1 MVLVEGTSTP
11 NLARY
16 PSTSG
21 MVRPPARSIGD
32 TTVRVMG
39 SESALGPDPLTS
51 SAARPGR
58 RRKQDLA
65 LSEVVR
71 PHDHLFF
78 LLPLEGDHLVSELD
92 AVRVDLELAER
103 CPQIELEN
111 VLADL
116 VGVEASCALDALRVD
131 EAPRVPRRGEVGRLA
146 LELGP
151 VALDELS
158 VARVI
163 ERGLP
168 LGGAVDV
175 LGVALERVVELRQV
189 AADRDAVQLRVDVEL
204 PHLTGQRDRIV
215 EVRGRGQHVGID
227 SLDLGERSEEHTS
240 ELQSLAY
247 LVCRLLLE
255 KKKKKRSVYHILIP
269 AE

>member
-32 TTVRVMG
+32 TTVRVMDG
-39 SESALGPDPLTS
+39 ESWNGWRSALLPEHRRYHGSRHGRRVVERMALGSAPLTS

-58 RRKQDLA
+58 RRKQDLT
-65 LSEVVR
+65 LSGVVR
-71 PHDHLFF
+71 PHDHLLF

-131 EAPRVPRRGEVGRLA
+131 ETPRVPRRGEVGRLA

-168 LGGAVDV
+168 LRGAVDV

-189 AADRDAVQLRVDVEL
+189 AADRDTVHLRVDVEL
-204 PHLTGQRDRIV
+204 PHLTGQRDRVV
-215 EVRGRGQHVGID
+215 EV
-227 SLDLGERSEEHTS
+227 
-240 ELQSLAY
+240 
-247 LVCRLLLE
+247 
-255 KKKKKRSVYHILIP
+255 
-269 AE
+269 